1 MVEGPS
7 SKIAS
12 LGWSLG
18 HTWVY
23 EKTRA
28 SDANGGALGRSP
40 LLEKMSRCLIVL
52 KEHELRA
59 AKLVLV
65 VAEAR
70 ILYLGLSTCSV
81 SGRLRETIT
90 LFL

>member
-12 LGWSLG
+12 LGRSLG

-23 EKTRA
+23 EKIMA
-28 SDANGGALGRSP
+28 SDANDGALGKSP
-40 LLEKMSRCLIVL
+40 LLGKMSCLLIVL
-52 KEHELRA
+52 KEHELRL

-70 ILYLGLSTCSV
+70 ILYLGPSTCSV